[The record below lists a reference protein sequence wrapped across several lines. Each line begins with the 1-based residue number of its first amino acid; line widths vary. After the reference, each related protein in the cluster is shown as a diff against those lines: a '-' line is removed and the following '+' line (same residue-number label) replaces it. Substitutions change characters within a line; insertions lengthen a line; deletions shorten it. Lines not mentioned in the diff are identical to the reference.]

1 MPMKFKE
8 NNKAIYLQIAD
19 KISDD
24 ILLGTILPGA
34 RIPLVREYASTLE
47 VNANTIMRSYEYLER
62 QGVIFNRRGIGFF
75 ITDDAPHVIS
85 ELRKETFIEGEMPSF
100 FHQLNL
106 LGVSPDELKSMFEQY
121 LAKLLSNN

>member
-1 MPMKFKE
+1 MKFKE

-19 KISDD
+19 KICDD

-34 RIPLVREYASTLE
+34 RIPSVREYASTLE

>member
-1 MPMKFKE
+1 MKFKE

-34 RIPLVREYASTLE
+34 RIPSVREYASTLE

-75 ITDDAPHVIS
+75 ITDEIGRAHV
-85 ELRKETFIEGEMPSF
+85 
-100 FHQLNL
+100 
-106 LGVSPDELKSMFEQY
+106 
-121 LAKLLSNN
+121 